1 MNEIVIARPGLHLA
15 VEYHAGA
22 VSERDIAGFVDT
34 VTTMLDAG
42 SRFGEGQM
50 LQLGWSTLR
59 FVAIANGALAFEEL
73 DGSGV
78 ASRWTR
84 GVSRTLIATRL
95 QRSVNESFGLADA
108 RLAFPSLAQH
118 SLICTALDPDGALFL
133 HRLEPTG
140 PRDSGWFFAC
150 QREDHDHDDPA
161 ALEHDS
167 LYAHACRIQAVL
179 PFLALPIGTRVLLGP
194 DGSVEEAYDGDG
206 NALVVV
212 PGSYLAERRGRTSR
226 V

>member
-1 MNEIVIARPGLHLA
+1 MNEIVIARSGVHLV

-22 VSERDIAGFVDT
+22 VAEPDIAAL
-34 VTTMLDAG
+34 VTRLNALLDAG
-42 SRFGEGQM
+42 SRFGEGEM

-59 FVAIANGALAFEEL
+59 FVSLGGGVLAFEEL

-78 ASRWTR
+78 ARWTR

-95 QRSVNESFGLADA
+95 QRSVNESFGLSDE
-108 RLAFPSLAQH
+108 RLAFPNLAQR

-133 HRLEPTG
+133 HRLEPIS
-140 PRDSGWFFAC
+140 PSDSGWFFSC
-150 QREDHDHDDPA
+150 QGTDHDHDDPA
-161 ALEHDS
+161 ALEHAS
-167 LYAHACRIQAVL
+167 LYEHACRIQAVL

-194 DGSVEEAYDGDG
+194 DGNVDEAYEGG
-206 NALVVV
+206 GHALAVV